1 MSQENY
7 SKNSLKNPYI
17 VSLRNPNTKY
27 GPRGILRMLA
37 RAVFCL
43 STVAVPTTV
52 WANFQFCNQTLDVVN
67 VAIGIYDADAW
78 ETAGWWTV
86 GPNQC
91 ANVIEDTLTSRYVY
105 VYARDVFN
113 TSMLPG
119 DTTMCVDQGEFRIRG
134 REDCLIR
141 GHISA
146 RFQEVDTRR
155 SEGWTFFLRASAQ

>member
-1 MSQENY
+1 MVLQDIASRLCGFGHRQFF
-7 SKNSLKNPYI
+7 
-17 VSLRNPNTKY
+17 
-27 GPRGILRMLA
+27 A
-37 RAVFCL
+37 RVVFCL
-43 STVAVPTTV
+43 FAVAIPSTVK
-52 WANFQFCNQTLDVVN
+52 ANFQFCNQTLDVVN
-67 VAIGIYDADAW
+67 VAIGAYDADAW

-113 TSMLPG
+113 ASMLPG
-119 DTTMCVDQGEFRIRG
+119 TTTLCVDPDEFRIRG

-146 RFQEVDTRR
+146 RFHEVDTRR
-155 SEGWTFFLRASAQ
+155 SERWTFFLRAGAE